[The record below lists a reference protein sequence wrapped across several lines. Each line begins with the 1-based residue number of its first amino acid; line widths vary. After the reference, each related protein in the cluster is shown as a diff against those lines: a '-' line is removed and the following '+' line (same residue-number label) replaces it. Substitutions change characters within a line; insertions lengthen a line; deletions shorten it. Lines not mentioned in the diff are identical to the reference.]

1 MNPWILLA
9 LVGAVAVYLLD
20 LLIRRKGWK
29 SSTKWENVSLIV
41 HMASIGPH
49 LFLSA
54 LGLFWGITG
63 CGSDTAF
70 GKVLYD
76 VTIVM
81 AGIYF
86 FIALAAAISS
96 LILRKVG
103 KLKASIWVNIIA
115 FAYIIIVL
123 AVNYFAGEVL

>member
-1 MNPWILLA
+1 MKQNDIKKKLTISF
-9 LVGAVAVYLLD
+9 LVIIAIA
-20 LLIRRKGWK
+20 
-29 SSTKWENVSLIV
+29 
-41 HMASIGPH
+41 
-49 LFLSA
+49 
-54 LGLFWGITG
+54 LFWGVTG
-63 CGSDTAF
+63 CGSVTAF

-96 LILRKVG
+96 LILRKAG

-123 AVNYFAGEVL
+123 AINYLAGEVL

>member
-1 MNPWILLA
+1 MNPWILFA
-9 LVGAVAVYLLD
+9 LVGAVCIYFLDYLL
-20 LLIRRKGWK
+20 RRKK
-29 SSTKWENVSLIV
+29 PKENTKLENVSLLV
-41 HMASIGPH
+41 NMFSIGPH

-54 LGLFWGITG
+54 IALFWGVTG
-63 CGSDTAF
+63 CGSVTAF

-96 LILRKVG
+96 LILRKAG

-123 AVNYFAGEVL
+123 AINYLAGEVL